1 MKQPLNSNGT
11 YLIQIGKR
19 IRAIRRAKGISLRQ
33 LTDITGMAKSA
44 LSEIE
49 NGRRNSYLLTL
60 KLIAD
65 NLKVDV
71 KDFL

>member
-1 MKQPLNSNGT
+1 MKQPLNSNGA
-11 YLIQIGKR
+11 YLISMGKK
-19 IRAIRRAKGISLRQ
+19 IRTIRRVKGISLRQ
-33 LTDITGMAKSA
+33 LTYITGMAKSA

-65 NLKVDV
+65 TLNVDV
-71 KDFL
+71 KDFI

>member
-1 MKQPLNSNGT
+1 MKDGL
-11 YLIQIGKR
+11 YLIEMGKK
-19 IRAIRRAKGISLRQ
+19 IRATRKAKGISLRQ
-33 LTDITGMAKSA
+33 LTVMTGMHKSA

-49 NGRRNSYLLTL
+49 NGKRNSYLLTL

-65 NLKVDV
+65 TLNVDV